1 MRKLKTKGD
10 KIGYVY
16 DTFEAAWDYEVAK
29 EREYTQT
36 DRDDHE
42 SAGRR
47 SQVSKAIRYYVGDSL
62 TNKQKQNLKSAK
74 LPKLEINIVKPKVDL
89 LTGIERETRTGT
101 RAYPIESGDVA
112 VAGGIDYVLEYIK
125 NSNNLDATS
134 SRVFKDAVITGE
146 GDYSLEPKLAKDF
159 TLDIAIRREAIGS
172 ILWDPESIETD
183 PNDDAE
189 FVFRQKWMSP
199 DKIGSVYKKDPEKLQ
214 LDLSKR
220 ADLTH
225 AGVENGDLYANV
237 DGRSVSMYWDQLSG
251 RARVIEMWYK
261 KYKDVAYLIDDDG
274 QQFKSPLPIAK
285 ARKVYQRYIDDGFEL
300 IVTREHE
307 IWVMTVSGNELLED
321 RKSPYAHNRFPF
333 IPSYGYI
340 EDDGIQVKKF
350 GIVKNLFDL
359 QDEKNS
365 RHTQISQILKTAPI
379 GGGWYQANSV
389 DGDKLN
395 KAGGSNKWTAVN
407 RIDDIKERG
416 YGYLPVLNQIASL
429 EAITG
434 QDGKEVTGVNDPMLG
449 IPTGAKE
456 SGLAAQVR
464 IRQGTRT
471 VQELFDN
478 HDRAK
483 LQVMRMALSL
493 AQQYF
498 DEKKIVRI
506 LGSMTGEFGS
516 QKAMLTAQAMKQ
528 NTDMLQYDLKLDKGE
543 NSVTQRNATFLK
555 TLELTQLVPEYRSV
569 MLPHLIDLTDHP
581 NKEEILRDIGVQT
594 QILNT
599 EKAINLAGG
608 GKSTPPKG
616 GSQNARQ
623 QIAE

>member
-1 MRKLKTKGD
+1 MKNLRTKSD

-16 DTFEAAWDYEVAK
+16 DTFEGAWDVELAK
-29 EREYTQT
+29 EREYTQ
-36 DRDDHE
+36 
-42 SAGRR
+42 
-47 SQVSKAIRYYVGDSL
+47 KAIRYYTGDSL
-62 TNKQKQNLKSAK
+62 TWRQKQNLKAAK

-101 RAYPIESGDVA
+101 KAYPIENGDVA

-146 GDYSLEPKLAKDF
+146 GDYSIEPRLAKDF
-159 TLDIAIRREAIGS
+159 TLDIAIRREAIGA
-172 ILWDPESIETD
+172 ILWDPDSIETD

-199 DKIGSVYKKDPEKLQ
+199 EKIGSVYKKDPEKLQ
-214 LDLSKR
+214 LDFSDRSNLSR
-220 ADLTH
+220 
-225 AGVENGDLYANV
+225 GSVEHGDFYANV
-237 DGRSVSMYWDQLSG
+237 EGRNASMYYDKINN

-261 KYKDVAYLIDDDG
+261 KYKDVAYLIDGDG
-274 QQFKSPLPIAK
+274 QSFKSPLPIAK
-285 ARKVYQRYIDDGFEL
+285 ARKVYRKYIDAGFDM

-307 IWVMTVSGNELLED
+307 IHVMTVSGAELLED
-321 RKSPYAHNRFPF
+321 KKSPYAHNRFPF
-333 IPSYGYI
+333 VPSYGYI
-340 EDDGIQVKKF
+340 EDDGTVVKKF

-379 GGGWYQANSV
+379 GGGWYQNNSV
-389 DGDKLN
+389 NGDQLN
-395 KAGGSNKWTAVN
+395 KVSGTQKWVGVN

-416 YGYLPVLNQIASL
+416 YGYLPILNQIASL
-429 EAITG
+429 EEITE

-506 LGSMTGEFGS
+506 LGSMTGEMGQ
-516 QKAMLTAQAMKQ
+516 QKAVLTAQAMKQ
-528 NTDMLQYDLKLDKGE
+528 NQDMLQYDLKLDRGE

-555 TLELTQLVPEYRSV
+555 TLELTQLVPEYRQV

-594 QILNT
+594 QINNT
-599 EKAINLAGG
+599 EKAISLAGG
-608 GKSTPPKG
+608 GKAPQPKGG

>member
-1 MRKLKTKGD
+1 MRELKTVND
-10 KIGYVY
+10 KVGYVY
-16 DTFEAAWDYEVAK
+16 DTFEAAYDIQNAENGKRKNDTRAV
-29 EREYTQT
+29 
-36 DRDDHE
+36 
-42 SAGRR
+42 
-47 SQVSKAIRYYVGDSL
+47 RYYVGDSL
-62 TNKQKQNLKSAK
+62 TDKQKRNLQDAK

-89 LTGIERETRTGT
+89 LTGIERETRTST
-101 RAYPIESGDVA
+101 VAYPIENGDAQVA
-112 VAGGIDYVLEYIK
+112 SGIDWILEYIK
-125 NSNNLDATS
+125 NSNNMDATS

-146 GDYSLEPKLAKDF
+146 GDYSIEPKLAKDF
-159 TLDIAIRREAIGS
+159 SLDIAIRREPIGAI
-172 ILWDPESIETD
+172 IWDPESIETD

-189 FVFRQKWMSP
+189 FVIRQKWMSP
-199 DKIGSVYKKDPEKLQ
+199 EKVGSVYKKDYKKLK
-214 LDLSKR
+214 LDMSDR
-220 ADLTH
+220 GDNPRG
-225 AGVENGDLYANV
+225 GVENGDFYANV
-237 DGRSVSMYWDQLSG
+237 EGRNSSMYFDRLAG

-261 KYKDVAYLIDDDG
+261 KYNDVAYLIDGDG
-274 QQFKSPLPIAK
+274 QQYRSPLPIAK
-285 ARKVYQRYIDDGFEL
+285 AKKVFQRYINAGFEM

-307 IWVMTVSGNELLED
+307 IWVMAVSGAELLED
-321 RKSPYAHNRFPF
+321 KKSPYSHNRFPF
-333 IPSYGYI
+333 VPSYGYI
-340 EDDGIQVKKF
+340 EDDGEEIKKF
-350 GIVKNLFDL
+350 GIVKNLYDL

-395 KAGGSNKWTAVN
+395 QASGVQKWTPVN

-416 YGYLPVLNQIASL
+416 YGYLPILNQIASL
-429 EAITG
+429 EEITE

-483 LQVMRMALSL
+483 LQVMRMALGL

-498 DEKKIVRI
+498 DEKKIMRI
-506 LGSMTGEFGS
+506 LGTMTSPMG
-516 QKAMLTAQAMKQ
+516 QQQAMMVAQSMKT
-528 NTDMLQYDLKLDKGE
+528 NKDLLQYDLKLDKGQ

-555 TLELTQLVPEYRSV
+555 TMELAQLAPEYRAV
-569 MLPHLIDLTDHP
+569 LLPHIIALTDHP
-581 NKEEILRDIGVQT
+581 NKDEILKEIGVQS
-594 QILNT
+594 QIINT
-599 EKAINLAGG
+599 EKAIGLTAG
-608 GKSTPPKG
+608 GKSPQPKG
-616 GSQNARQ
+616 GSQNTRQ